1 VKYRADIDG
10 LRALAVLMVVVYHS
24 GIPGVPGGFVGV
36 DAFFV
41 ISGFLITGL
50 LLTELSENGRISFVH
65 FYARRIRRLLPT
77 LVLVIVATLVA
88 GMILLSPALGEVQ
101 SLSRSAIAAL
111 LVFANVFFLRE
122 VDYFAGPAEFQPLLH
137 TWSLSVEEQ
146 YYMAWPALM
155 IAVWWIGARFRQP
168 RTFLVVTL
176 WLIIVL
182 SIAIAV
188 VAQARQVA
196 WAFYLTPARAW
207 ELAIGGLA
215 ATLVIRPAKQTTALH
230 SIVAVAALAAL
241 LAAVVFTEAGRRFP
255 VPWAILPTV
264 ATVAL
269 IVVNGASPGNVV
281 ARLLSLPAL
290 VMIGQASYAWYL
302 WHWPALSIARMRTLG
317 EVDVTRDVLISVGT
331 LALSLATLRWYENP
345 LRFAGRSRIRDV
357 QVVRYGAAALV
368 GAVVLAAGVGL
379 FARVARA
386 FPSEVELSRAV
397 RDRPAQQERCHVAL
411 DNEAGLTPA
420 DCLVDGVRPR
430 VLLWGDSFADHWS
443 PALDEWAKG
452 TASHI
457 AIEQLTKDACP
468 PLFDAL
474 PTEPLHGEG
483 IPYRACVQFNAFA
496 DRRLTAA
503 SQSGHSGVFLAS
515 NWWYRATDYDLRT
528 NALFPE
534 RRHAFDI
541 SATTTAASLE
551 VLERAA
557 RTTLRK
563 LAQDDLRTV
572 VVLQSPQLMT
582 TTGLIVRAPQCL
594 YRRSDDYCST
604 PRRDHED
611 RSRAVNEVL
620 KRVASEFV
628 TVRVLDPTGL
638 LCEGERCPARLRGVV
653 AYTDHN
659 HISATLSRSLV
670 PSLRDLLNWL
680 VEERTRSGSHATSH

>member
-1 VKYRADIDG
+1 
-10 LRALAVLMVVVYHS
+10 
-24 GIPGVPGGFVGV
+24 
-36 DAFFV
+36 
-41 ISGFLITGL
+41 
-50 LLTELSENGRISFVH
+50 
-65 FYARRIRRLLPT
+65 
-77 LVLVIVATLVA
+77 
-88 GMILLSPALGEVQ
+88 
-101 SLSRSAIAAL
+101 
-111 LVFANVFFLRE
+111 
-122 VDYFAGPAEFQPLLH
+122 
-137 TWSLSVEEQ
+137 
-146 YYMAWPALM
+146 
-155 IAVWWIGARFRQP
+155 
-168 RTFLVVTL
+168 
-176 WLIIVL
+176 
-182 SIAIAV
+182 
-188 VAQARQVA
+188 
-196 WAFYLTPARAW
+196 
-207 ELAIGGLA
+207 
-215 ATLVIRPAKQTTALH
+215 
-230 SIVAVAALAAL
+230 
-241 LAAVVFTEAGRRFP
+241 
-255 VPWAILPTV
+255 
-264 ATVAL
+264 
-269 IVVNGASPGNVV
+269 
-281 ARLLSLPAL
+281 
-290 VMIGQASYAWYL
+290 
-302 WHWPALSIARMRTLG
+302 
-317 EVDVTRDVLISVGT
+317 
-331 LALSLATLRWYENP
+331 
-345 LRFAGRSRIRDV
+345 
-357 QVVRYGAAALV
+357 
-368 GAVVLAAGVGL
+368 
-379 FARVARA
+379 
-386 FPSEVELSRAV
+386 
-397 RDRPAQQERCHVAL
+397 
-411 DNEAGLTPA
+411 
-420 DCLVDGVRPR
+420 
-430 VLLWGDSFADHWS
+430 
-443 PALDEWAKG
+443 
-452 TASHI
+452 
-457 AIEQLTKDACP
+457 
-468 PLFDAL
+468 
-474 PTEPLHGEG
+474 
-483 IPYRACVQFNAFA
+483 VQFNAFA